1 METKGLPEHG
11 PMAVIVPGQPA
22 QLILDEG
29 EVEDPFK
36 DRRHGLAPGEVP
48 VMTLTEPAMPVTTIE
63 VPAHADK
70 RFYEGVLEL
79 LSVSSGMVIFRFLG
93 QLVWDKDYYTMA
105 QEIFAEL
112 CEVVDTRPT
121 YIVNVA
127 KGDVRSLPVAF
138 AALSDVSLAEPDA
151 TFGFPEVRVGGMPAC
166 VTVAMRKRVSDDY
179 IRKMITD
186 GLPIDAREAQRVGLV
201 DFVGDVET
209 ELSRIIFRNCKPKVT
224 NVMYRPDC
232 ERAWRAQ

>member
-1 METKGLPEHG
+1 MQAGTEKGKVG
-11 PMAVIVPGQPA
+11 P
-22 QLILDEG
+22 
-29 EVEDPFK
+29 K
-36 DRRHGLAPGEVP
+36 APGFHSGTSFDDWEAE
-48 VMTLTEPAMPVTTIE
+48 MLADLHKLAKKAGKAAAKSWDFAGKYLTV
-63 VPAHADK
+63 V
-70 RFYEGVLEL
+70 RQ
-79 LSVSSGMVIFRFLG
+79 VSSGMVIFRFLG
-93 QLVWDKDYYTMA
+93 QLVWDKDFYIMA

-138 AALSDVSLAEPDA
+138 AALADVSLAEPDA

-201 DFVGDVET
+201 DFVGDVEM

-232 ERAWRAQ
+232 EKAWRAQ